1 MAAVDWTF
9 WKELIG
15 DKNYKIKI
23 IDIGA
28 ADMEGYSPS
37 YKILMDLGIAD
48 IIGFEANQEACE
60 ALNKKNEVNS
70 LYLPYIIGDGTSAT
84 FYETNYAPTSSLYP
98 PNTKLLEKFHY
109 LNEFT
114 TVIKEHQVQTHRLDE
129 ISEIDRADFI
139 KIDIQGSELIALE
152 NGVNVLKTAVLV
164 QVEVEFVEMYK
175 GQPLFSDVDSFM
187 RSQGFQFHCFSG
199 GISEQLPGRP
209 FKPLMSDNDPNKPFN
224 QTLWTDA
231 YYVKDWMNLKALSRE
246 QLISYAILTHSLLGS
261 IDLTH
266 VILTHIDEV
275 NNSSFS
281 KKFINTLTSN

>member
-60 ALNKKNEVNS
+60 ALNKKNEITS

-84 FYETNYAPTSSLYP
+84 FYETNWAPTSSLYP

-164 QVEVEFVEMYK
+164 EVEVEFVEMYK

-187 RSQGFQFHCFSG
+187 RSQGFQFHCFGG

-224 QTLWTDA
+224 QTLWADA

-281 KKFINTLTSN
+281 NKFINILTAN